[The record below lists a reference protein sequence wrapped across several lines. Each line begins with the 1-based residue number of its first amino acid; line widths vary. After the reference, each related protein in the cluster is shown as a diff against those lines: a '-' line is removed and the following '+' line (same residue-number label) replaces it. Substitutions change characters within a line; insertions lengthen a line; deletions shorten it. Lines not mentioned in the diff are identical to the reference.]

1 MILTHLA
8 RHHPAT
14 EDNVPISP
22 QQPEIRVL
30 SVCMEISRLVRTP
43 TFPHEK
49 QRTGMIMTGEFR
61 DNGNNPRDSLGWQK
75 FDNQGLLAEKDEEF
89 IIVNYYSEEL
99 ILFWAIECQD
109 IN

>member
-1 MILTHLA
+1 
-8 RHHPAT
+8 
-14 EDNVPISP
+14 
-22 QQPEIRVL
+22 
-30 SVCMEISRLVRTP
+30 
-43 TFPHEK
+43 
-49 QRTGMIMTGEFR
+49 MTGEFR